1 MKDYNSICQIFN
13 YKQLKNEYRH
23 RILNEMDVPVCPYC
37 NMNYTIG
44 YKKNGSIKNTAD
56 IDHYY
61 IKSEY
66 PEYALCL
73 YNFVPACPVCNQKIK
88 GATGMTVK
96 THIYPHRDSFEG
108 KSHFQITNLLEYLI
122 QKPTDNLHAKLS
134 LVNEKW
140 INQQRI
146 K

>member
-1 MKDYNSICQIFN
+1 
-13 YKQLKNEYRH
+13 
-23 RILNEMDVPVCPYC
+23 
-37 NMNYTIG
+37 
-44 YKKNGSIKNTAD
+44 
-56 IDHYY
+56 
-61 IKSEY
+61 
-66 PEYALCL
+66 
-73 YNFVPACPVCNQKIK
+73 
-88 GATGMTVK
+88 MTVK